1 MTLIA
6 SCMTEK
12 YDITF
17 LVSLEIIMVVYSGLD
32 SAYFACYIHYGFE
45 ETWRWYTGEDYCI
58 VSD

>member
-1 MTLIA
+1 
-6 SCMTEK
+6 MTEK